1 MTNNA
6 VQDKADTP
14 RVRVVIVDEDPLA
27 RIGLATILEGAGDI
41 IVAGSSGGAE
51 NAMPLV
57 LKHRPDVVLIDLRM
71 PWSSGLAAVAAIR
84 GLPQAPRVLALTAL
98 DYDGEVLEAIEAGVC
113 GFLPKGESRQGIVD
127 AVHVVASGGAL
138 LSPHGAMTLVS
149 HVVASRFCARRH
161 RAMGKLARLTGRERE
176 VVGAVAEG
184 KSNAEIAAELYL
196 SEATVKTHLTRS
208 FAKLDVGNRVQLTIF
223 AYESGLAGCGDLC
236 RGPPAGSGP
245 RPAHLGLRR
254 RRTGCTVRTPSLSL
268 QWRRISA
275 SARCRPT
282 RTAPGV
288 VPIARAVSSPDRP
301 TTMRSSTNRRCR
313 AFRVSS
319 ASASCVPSSQF
330 STTRSGL
337 GSRSGASGSASV
349 GIDRSRSRSR

>member
-1 MTNNA
+1 MTNSPG
-6 VQDKADTP
+6 QDKGDTP
-14 RVRVVIVDEDPLA
+14 QVRVVIVDDDPLA
-27 RIGLATILEGAGDI
+27 RIGLAMILEGAGDI
-41 IVAGSSGGAE
+41 TVAGSSGGAQ
-51 NAMPLV
+51 NAVPLV
-57 LKHRPDVVLIDLRM
+57 LKHRPDLVLIDLRM
-71 PWSSGLAAVAAIR
+71 PWAAGLAAVAGIR
-84 GLPQAPRVLALTAL
+84 ALPAPPRVLALTTV
-98 DYDGEVLEAIEAGVC
+98 DYEGEVLEAIEAGVC

-138 LSPHGAMTLVS
+138 LSPDGAMTLVS
-149 HVVASRFCARRH
+149 HVVATRFCARRH
-161 RAMGKLARLTGRERE
+161 RALGKLTRLTERERE
-176 VVGAVAEG
+176 VVAAVARG
-184 KSNAEIAAELYL
+184 MSNAEIAAELYM

-208 FAKLDVGNRVQLTIF
+208 FRKLDVGSRVQLTIF

-245 RPAHLGLRR
+245 RPAHLRLRR
-254 RRTGCTVRTPSLSL
+254 RRTGCTVRTPSLNL

-288 VPIARAVSSPDRP
+288 VPITRAVSSPDRP

-313 AFRVSS
+313 AFRMSS
-319 ASASCVPSSQF
+319 ASASCVPSSRF
-330 STTRSGL
+330 SITRSGL
-337 GSRSGASGSASV
+337 GNRSGASGSASV